1 MADPTSNSSPIPESV
16 GVTEPLP
23 IPTPSS
29 AGALRLGITYVPFR
43 PPEELHD
50 LAVAAEESGLDEL
63 WVWEDC
69 FKQSGLA
76 SAAAAL
82 AWTSRIRVGIGLLPV
97 PLRNVA
103 LTAMEIATLERLFPG
118 RVIPGIG
125 HGVQDWMSQTGSR
138 AASPLTL
145 LREHATALRRLLAGE
160 EVTVDGRYVRL
171 DHVRLDWPP
180 ASPPP
185 LGIGADGPKSIA
197 LAAELGDVFLLSA
210 ARTEAQITN
219 ARRIL
224 EQVSPRRH
232 EIVAAQIV
240 ATGPGAR
247 ERVDAEVPKWNGPDI
262 THGLAGDAETIAAQ
276 LRRLAELGVT
286 SVAVQPTGDEPDLI
300 GLVEF
305 LGREVRPLLSRP

>member
-1 MADPTSNSSPIPESV
+1 MADPTPV
-16 GVTEPLP
+16 
-23 IPTPSS
+23 PTPTP
-29 AGALRLGITYVPFR
+29 ARPLRLGITYVPFR
-43 PPEELHD
+43 PPEELRD

-69 FKQSGLA
+69 FKQSGFA
-76 SAAAAL
+76 AAAAAL

-103 LTAMEIATLERLFPG
+103 LAAMEIATLERLFPG
-118 RVIPGIG
+118 RLIPGIG

-160 EVTVDGRYVRL
+160 EVTVKGRYVRL

-180 ASPPP
+180 ASSPP

-197 LAAELGDVFLLSA
+197 IAGELGDVFLLSA
-210 ARTEAQITN
+210 ARSEAQIAN

-224 EQVSPRRH
+224 EEVSPGCH

-240 ATGPGAR
+240 AIGPGAR
-247 ERVDAEVPKWNGPDI
+247 DRVDAEVPKWNDGSDV
-262 THGLAGDAETIAAQ
+262 THGSAGDAETIAAD

-305 LGREVRPLLSRP
+305 LGREVRPLLSA

>member
-1 MADPTSNSSPIPESV
+1 MSDMADPTPEYAS
-16 GVTEPLP
+16 TPDP
-23 IPTPSS
+23 IPTPDL
-29 AGALRLGITYVPFR
+29 APPTARPLRLGITYVPFR
-43 PPEELHD
+43 PPEELRD

-69 FKQSGLA
+69 FKQSGFA
-76 SAAAAL
+76 AAAAAL
-82 AWTSRIRVGIGLLPV
+82 AWTKRIRVGIGLLPV

-103 LTAMEIATLERLFPG
+103 LTAMEIATVDRLFPD
-118 RVIPGIG
+118 RLIPGIG
-125 HGVQDWMSQTGSR
+125 HGVQDWMAQTGSR

-197 LAAELGDVFLLSA
+197 IAGELGDVFLLSA

-224 EQVSPRRH
+224 EQASPRRH

-240 ATGPGAR
+240 AIGPGAR
-247 ERVDAEVPKWNGPDI
+247 DRVDAEVPKWNDGSDV
-262 THGLAGDAETIAAQ
+262 THGSAGDAETIAAD

-300 GLVEF
+300 GLIEF
-305 LGREVRPLLSRP
+305 LGREVRPLLSA